1 MDLTPIRSR
10 AAVRC
15 IGARRAPEASHTLR
29 RVEATEPERFSAQ
42 LRRAAD
48 PIWQAQ
54 HDHPF
59 VRGVGDGT
67 LPVEQFARYVR
78 QDYVF
83 LVEYARL
90 LALGAARAPDLETMR
105 RFAGLAQAI
114 LGEEME
120 LHRAFA
126 REFGITEA
134 QLESEEPAAV
144 TRAYTD
150 FLLRTATL
158 GAFAELAAALLPCM
172 WGYAEIGARLAERTP
187 PPADPRYARWI
198 ATYAADDFA
207 ELAAWCRGLVDRLAE
222 QAGAAERER
231 MRAAFVVSS
240 EHELAFWGVATATSD
255 RPR

>member
-1 MDLTPIRSR
+1 MVVS
-10 AAVRC
+10 
-15 IGARRAPEASHTLR
+15 S
-29 RVEATEPERFSAQ
+29 FSQQ
-42 LRRAAD
+42 LRAGAD
-48 PIWQAQ
+48 ALWEAQ
-54 HDHPF
+54 HDHPT
-59 VRGVGDGT
+59 VRGIGDGS
-67 LPVEQFARYVR
+67 LPVAAFARYVR
-78 QDYVF
+78 QDYLF
-83 LVEYARL
+83 LIDYARL

-105 RFAGLAQAI
+105 RFAHLAQAI

-134 QLESEEPAAV
+134 QLESEEPAPV

-172 WGYAEIGARLAERTP
+172 WGYAEIGARLAERSP

-198 ATYAADDFA
+198 ATYAGDDFA
-207 ELAAWCRGLVDRLAE
+207 ALATWCRGLVDRLAE
-222 QAGAAERER
+222 QAGVAERER
-231 MRAAFVVSS
+231 MRAAFLVSS